1 MRWTAPAAASSD
13 KMMSSIATSQQGA
26 VHGASYHDRVGPCEE
41 RLLCLP
47 SARFSRQVSLLS
59 RPIPLARSPEF
70 VVCPL
75 MCEIQAFRYF
85 WPVSSSI
92 VARPGRPTKESTVDA
107 ANQNT
112 REAMTLESIER
123 DPWKAVDLPLP
134 KDVDRTLL
142 AAVALVA
149 DQCAKAGFAVA
160 RVAEIVE
167 PEVAWRYRV
176 REVEAG
182 ERRDE
187 ARRELGA
194 LPVEQVAK
202 VSPFLHPD
210 EMQHKAVVRLLNI
223 EADRQRLPGNLPSPN
238 YTTAE
243 GLDKNPWHAVFST
256 LPENA
261 SVELLDRVG
270 EIAVDL
276 MRDALQRREASYTRE
291 ESNVWDGYAAA
302 AAEAWQDVRHEQALA
317 LDRQAPEFSA
327 ETIDRDPWTAVYL
340 PIPDNADAGLLAY
353 ARNQI
358 VEAVWGREGE
368 GPPDQFRTPIHLP
381 THIGAEHS
389 REENYAHASE
399 RITELEGRVEIAAE
413 AVQTQ
418 DATAAPTPQYPKPG

>member
-1 MRWTAPAAASSD
+1 
-13 KMMSSIATSQQGA
+13 
-26 VHGASYHDRVGPCEE
+26 
-41 RLLCLP
+41 
-47 SARFSRQVSLLS
+47 
-59 RPIPLARSPEF
+59 
-70 VVCPL
+70 

-134 KDVDRTLL
+134 KDVDRSLL

-418 DATAAPTPQYPKPG
+418 DATAAPTPQYPKPA